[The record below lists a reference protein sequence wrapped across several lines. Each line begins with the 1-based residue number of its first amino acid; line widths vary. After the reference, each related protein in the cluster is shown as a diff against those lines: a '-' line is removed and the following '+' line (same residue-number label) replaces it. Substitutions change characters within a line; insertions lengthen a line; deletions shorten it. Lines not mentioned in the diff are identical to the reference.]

1 MASEP
6 EKTNE
11 PENATLRLLREM
23 RAENASFREEVKQ
36 GFAKVGERFNG
47 VDARFDKLESA
58 VSELQVGFAA
68 MRADQGRMAGTL
80 ETIHEDQQLHG
91 SRLNAIEG
99 RLARI
104 EKHVGLV
111 KA

>member
-1 MASEP
+1 
-6 EKTNE
+6 
-11 PENATLRLLREM
+11 M
-23 RAENASFREEVKQ
+23 RAENASFREESAAFREEVKQ
-36 GFAKVGERFNG
+36 GFTKVGE
-47 VDARFDKLESA
+47 RFDKLESA